1 MSETKKI
8 SQIIEQFATE
18 TLLKENLE
26 NIFGDRFGRYSK
38 YIIQERALPDVRDGL
53 KPVQRRILFA
63 LYKLK
68 MFSDKPYKKSARLVG
83 EVIGKYHP
91 HGDVAV
97 YDAAIR
103 MSQDFKMLV
112 PLIDVHGNNG
122 SIDGDPAAAMRYTE
136 CRLSKFAEFLLA
148 DLDKRTVGLVP
159 NFDDAELEPIV
170 LPAKFPNLLVNGAT
184 GISAGYATDI
194 PPHNPLEVMD
204 AVIAKIDNP
213 RLTIDEL
220 MEIMKGPDFPTG
232 GIVHGIEAIKK
243 AFKTGQGKI
252 IVRSKTEIV
261 PGKNENKIIIS
272 EIPFE
277 VNKALLVKKMNDML
291 LAKEVDGVKSIRDES
306 DRQGLRIVIDVRKD
320 IDPSKILNFLFKS
333 TELQTN
339 YSYNMVAICNGRPM
353 VMGVLDIIDAY
364 IEHQKEVMTNKC
376 NFELEKAER
385 RAHIVDGLISMV
397 SILDAVI
404 KTIRNSTNKR
414 NAKENI
420 MANYHFSEL
429 QAEAI
434 VNLQL
439 YRLTN
444 TDIFEL
450 RREANELEQQI
461 RRLRHL
467 LESNRA
473 MMKAIKDEII
483 ESKSYFAE
491 YERKTQ
497 IEDEVQEVAV
507 AKEELISKE
516 ETMLIIT
523 YEGYIKR
530 MTKKAYAALQMSDES
545 QTKVKEGDIVTDIY
559 EATTT
564 DVLLQFTDLGNYV
577 YLPLFRIPECKHK
590 DIGIHVSTLIGM
602 ETNEKVIFSTL
613 ISDFTADKYVLIA
626 TKDGLIKRIKIDK
639 LEVNRYSKVLKATK
653 LRDGD
658 RVVSADICTGKD
670 AEVLIATK
678 EGYMNRYDAEEISI
692 IEPASFGVK
701 AIEMKSRPKDEVVA
715 AKYVSE
721 KDIVLLMTNRGN
733 IKRMRPEE
741 IVKGKKNH
749 VGKMYLKVV
758 RSNLHEAVSMDIIR
772 HKNANSSITNY
783 IVTDKGSLPIDYTV
797 LRIAIADNGRKMV
810 PADMGTPVA
819 LAIYHNNNDLEL

>member
-1 MSETKKI
+1 MSETKKL

-18 TLLKENLE
+18 TLLQENLE
-26 NIFGDRFGRYSK
+26 EIFGDRFGRYSK

-68 MFSDKPYKKSARLVG
+68 MFSDKPYKKSARMVG

-112 PLIDVHGNNG
+112 PLLDVHGNNG

-136 CRLSKFAEFLLA
+136 CRLSKYAEFLLQ
-148 DLDKRTVGLVP
+148 DLDKRTVGLIP
-159 NFDDAELEPIV
+159 NFDDAELEPVV

-194 PPHNPLEVMD
+194 PPHNPVEVLD

-213 RLTIDEL
+213 KLNVDEL

-232 GIVHGIEAIKK
+232 GIVQGKKEIRK
-243 AFKTGQGKI
+243 AFLTGQSKI
-252 IVRSKTEIV
+252 IVRAKTEII
-261 PGKNENKIIIS
+261 PGKNDNKIVVT
-272 EIPFE
+272 EIPYE
-277 VNKALLVKKMNDML
+277 VNKAMLVKKMNDML
-291 LAKEVDGVKSIRDES
+291 LAKEVDGVRAIRDES

-320 IDPSKILNFLFKS
+320 VDPVKILNFLFKT

-339 YSYNMVAICNGRPM
+339 YSYNMVAISNGRPM
-353 VMGVLDIIDAY
+353 VMGVLDILDAY
-364 IEHQKEVMTNKC
+364 IAHQKEVMTNRC
-376 NFELEKAER
+376 NFELQKAER

-420 MANYHFSEL
+420 MTNYHFSEI
-429 QAEAI
+429 QADAI

-450 RREANELEQQI
+450 RTEANELEQQI
-461 RRLRHL
+461 RRLHHI

-473 MMKAIKDEII
+473 MMKAIKDEIQ
-483 ESKSYFAE
+483 ETKSHLQ
-491 YERKTQ
+491 YERKTE
-497 IEDEVQEVAV
+497 IEEEVKDVTIAT
-507 AKEELISKE
+507 EELISKE
-516 ETMLIIT
+516 ETILMIT
-523 YEGYIKR
+523 YQGYIKR
-530 MTKKAYAALQMSDES
+530 MTKKAYLALQMSDEQ
-545 QTKVKEGDIVTDIY
+545 QTKVKEGDIVTDVY

-564 DVLLQFTDLGNYV
+564 DVLIQFTDLGNYV
-577 YLPLFRIPECKHK
+577 YLPLFKIPECKHK
-590 DIGIHVSTLIGM
+590 DLGIHISTMIGM
-602 ETNEKVIFSTL
+602 ETNEKVIFST
-613 ISDFTADKYVLIA
+613 IVSDFKADKYALIA
-626 TKDGLIKRIKIDK
+626 TKDGLIKRIKLEK

-658 RVVSADICTGKD
+658 YVVSADICTGLES
-670 AEVLIATK
+670 EVVIATK
-678 EGYMNRYDAEEISI
+678 EGYMNRYDAEEISV

-701 AIEMKSRPKDEVVA
+701 AIEMKSRPKDEVVG
-715 AKYVSE
+715 AKYVNE
-721 KDIVLLMTNRGN
+721 KDIILLLTNRGN

-741 IVKGKKNH
+741 ITKGKKNH

-758 RSNLHEAVSMDIIR
+758 RSNLHEAIAMDVIR
-772 HKNANSSITNY
+772 HKNANSNSMNY
-783 IVTDKGSLPIDYTV
+783 IVTDKGTILIDYTV

-810 PADMGTPVA
+810 PSDMGSPIT
-819 LAIYHNNNDLEL
+819 LAINRNNNDLEI